1 MQQTTLC
8 FLVKED
14 NNEKELLLAMKKR
27 GFGENRWNGVGGK
40 FDPEKDKDIS
50 NTAIREMKEEIGVTP
65 EEIKKV
71 AILSFY
77 FPYKKDWSQDV
88 HVFFAKNWRG
98 EPKETEEMKPKWFKI
113 KEIPFD
119 KMWPDDK
126 YWLPRVLK
134 GERIKAEFVFKL
146 PDNDQEEKKENTLSK
161 PGDELIDS
169 YKIKTI

>member
-14 NNEKELLLAMKKR
+14 DCVKELLLAMKKR

-40 FDPEKDKDIS
+40 FDSKKDKDIS
-50 NTAIREMKEEIGVTP
+50 STAIREMKEEIGVTP
-65 EEIKKV
+65 EKIKKV

-77 FPYKKDWSQDV
+77 FPYKKDWNQDV
-88 HVFFAKNWRG
+88 HVFFTNDWQG

-113 KEIPFD
+113 KDIPFNQ
-119 KMWPDDK
+119 MWPDDK
-126 YWLPRVLK
+126 YWLPRVLN
-134 GERIKAEFVFKL
+134 GERIKAEFIFKL
-146 PDNDQEEKKENTLSK
+146 PDKNQRKNNLSK
-161 PGDELIDS
+161 PGDELIAS